1 MARANVTPLASA
13 IISGDEDLTVWAD
26 EDLLRGRRGRR
37 GRPPKVVP
45 TAILQELTR
54 RRFLK
59 AEEVV
64 KSSLVSA
71 VELWKQIV
79 EDETAPH
86 PIRLRASEL
95 IVDRCWGKATER
107 IDARVDIKE
116 PAWMAIVRRAV
127 SIDGTPIG
135 DRPDVRSAMGVI
147 PVPEEDIVDA
157 EVISESSVSD
167 QCQRQNHAGC
177 HLGCECGCHLAPESD
192 DDPILYDDREDDV
205 VWDD

>member
-1 MARANVTPLASA
+1 MAKANVTPLASA
-13 IISGDEDLTVWAD
+13 IISGDEDLTLWTD
-26 EDLLRGRRGRR
+26 EDLLRGRRGKR

-79 EDETAPH
+79 EDETLPH

-107 IDARVDIKE
+107 IDASVDVKE
-116 PAWMAIVRRAV
+116 PVWLGIVRRAV
-127 SIDGTPIG
+127 QVDGVPAG
-135 DRPDVRSAMGVI
+135 ELPDVRRAMGVSEPI
-147 PVPEEDIVDA
+147 PATSEPVEDGDIVDA
-157 EVISESSVSD
+157 ELVE
-167 QCQRQNHAGC
+167 
-177 HLGCECGCHLAPESD
+177 PEEE
-192 DDPILYDDREDDV
+192 DDPIL
-205 VWDD
+205 WDD